1 MKLLHIRYTYINT
14 MNWPTYK
21 CSIYI
26 MCNTKILCTY
36 DIFIIYYANMGS
48 QINMTMLD
56 ESDAIKM
63 NYNNIMKCLI

>member
-1 MKLLHIRYTYINT
+1 

-21 CSIYI
+21 SSIYI
-26 MCNTKILCTY
+26 MCSTKILCKY
-36 DIFIIYYANMGS
+36 DIVIVYYANMGS

-63 NYNNIMKCLI
+63 NYNNIMNV

>member
-1 MKLLHIRYTYINT
+1 

-21 CSIYI
+21 SIYI
-26 MCNTKILCTY
+26 MCSTKILCKY
-36 DIFIIYYANMGS
+36 DIFIVYYANMGS

-63 NYNNIMKCLI
+63 NYNNIMNV

>member
-1 MKLLHIRYTYINT
+1 MKLLHIHYTYINT

-26 MCNTKILCTY
+26 MCSTKILCKY

-63 NYNNIMKCLI
+63 NHNTLMNV

>member
-1 MKLLHIRYTYINT
+1 

-26 MCNTKILCTY
+26 ICSTKILCKY

-48 QINMTMLD
+48 PINMSMLD
-56 ESDAIKM
+56 ESDAMKM
-63 NYNNIMKCLI
+63 NFNHILKCLI